1 MSVAGFQAFDL
12 DDFDLPGVRTAP
24 TMREQMGIDRAVFTP
39 TLYVDPADGRI
50 GVDGAGNSTV
60 SDEGL
65 RAAAAASRREGLR
78 VAIKPH
84 VNLVG
89 ETASRTTIDPAAS
102 TRDAFWS
109 DYHGRML
116 DYAELAR
123 DVAADW
129 LVVGTELSKL
139 TSRADDVERWLRLIR
154 AIRKTFDGKLVF
166 AANYDAIDQVGFW
179 SSLDAVA
186 CDFFFTGDTFTDVY
200 TRLKT
205 RADALGK
212 PYFFTEIG
220 CRKPGG
226 HQAARFKRAFGH
238 AIARRDPRFR
248 GFWWYDWYAFA
259 DSPDRRAFDD
269 FTPRQAAREVLR
281 QHQAR

>member
-1 MSVAGFQAFDL
+1 MNVAGFQAFDL
-12 DDFDLPGVRTAP
+12 DDFDRPGVRTAS

-50 GVDGAGNSTV
+50 RFDSAGNATV
-60 SDEGL
+60 SDAGL
-65 RAAAAASRREGLR
+65 RAAAAVSRREGLR

-84 VNLVG
+84 VNVLG
-89 ETASRTTIDPAAS
+89 ETASRTTIDPATSA
-102 TRDAFWS
+102 REAFWS
-109 DYHGRML
+109 DYRRVML
-116 DYAELAR
+116 DYAELAG
-123 DVAADW
+123 DVGADW
-129 LVVGTELSKL
+129 FVVGTELSKL
-139 TSRADDVERWLRLIR
+139 TSRAGDVEHWLGLIR
-154 AIRKTFDGKLVF
+154 AIRGAFDGKLTF

-186 CDFFFTGDTFTDVY
+186 CDFFFTGDTFTAVY
-200 TRLKT
+200 TRLKA

-269 FTPRQAAREVLR
+269 FTPRLAAREVLR